1 MFILDTN
8 VVSELMKPV
17 VSVAVETWCAS
28 QSRSSLYIST
38 ITQAEILYG
47 IAILPD
53 GTRQQ
58 RLQNLA
64 QAMFQEDFL
73 NKILPFSQE
82 AAQYFAIIASDR
94 KGQGKPISQ
103 FDAQIAAICRSHK
116 ATLATRNTDD
126 FADCGIDII
135 NPWEV

>member
-17 VSVAVETWCAS
+17 VSAAVETWCAS
-28 QSRSSLYIST
+28 QSRDSLYITT

-103 FDAQIAAICRSHK
+103 FDAQIAAICRSHQ

>member
-17 VSVAVETWCAS
+17 VSAAVETWCAS
-28 QSRSSLYIST
+28 QSRDSLYITT

-58 RLQNLA
+58 RLQNQA

-103 FDAQIAAICRSHK
+103 FDAQIAAICRSHQ
-116 ATLATRNTDD
+116 ATFATRNTDD

>member
-17 VSVAVETWCAS
+17 VSAAVETWCAS
-28 QSRSSLYIST
+28 QSRDSLYITT

-53 GTRQQ
+53 GKQQQ

-103 FDAQIAAICRSHK
+103 FDAQIAAICRSHQ

-126 FADCGIDII
+126 FTDCGIDII

>member
-8 VVSELMKPV
+8 VISELMKPA
-17 VSVAVETWCAS
+17 VSAAVETWCAS
-28 QSRSSLYIST
+28 QSRDSLHITT

-103 FDAQIAAICRSHK
+103 FDAQIAAICRSHQ

>member
-17 VSVAVETWCAS
+17 VSAAVETWCAS
-28 QSRSSLYIST
+28 QSRDSLYITT

-58 RLQNLA
+58 RLQSLA

-103 FDAQIAAICRSHK
+103 FDAQIAAICRSHQ

>member
-1 MFILDTN
+1 
-8 VVSELMKPV
+8 MKPV
-17 VSVAVETWCAS
+17 VSVAVKTWCAS

-64 QAMFQEDFL
+64 QIMFQEDFL
-73 NKILPFSQE
+73 NKILSFSQE

-103 FDAQIAAICRSHK
+103 FDAQIAAICRSHQ
-116 ATLATRNTDD
+116 ATLVTRNTDD

-135 NPWEV
+135 NPWQV

>member
-1 MFILDTN
+1 MVCI
-8 VVSELMKPV
+8 E
-17 VSVAVETWCAS
+17 
-28 QSRSSLYIST
+28 SRSSLYITT

-103 FDAQIAAICRSHK
+103 FDAQIAAICRSHQ

>member
-1 MFILDTN
+1 
-8 VVSELMKPV
+8 
-17 VSVAVETWCAS
+17 
-28 QSRSSLYIST
+28 
-38 ITQAEILYG
+38 
-47 IAILPD
+47 
-53 GTRQQ
+53 
-58 RLQNLA
+58 
-64 QAMFQEDFL
+64 MFQEDFL

-103 FDAQIAAICRSHK
+103 FDAQIAAICRSHQ

-126 FADCGIDII
+126 FVDCGIDII

>member
-17 VSVAVETWCAS
+17 ASAAVETWCAS
-28 QSRSSLYIST
+28 QSRDSLYITT

-103 FDAQIAAICRSHK
+103 FDAQIAAICRSHQ

>member
-17 VSVAVETWCAS
+17 VSAAVETWCAS
-28 QSRSSLYIST
+28 QSRDSLYITT

-53 GTRQQ
+53 GKRQQ

-103 FDAQIAAICRSHK
+103 FDAQIAAICRSHQ